1 MALQPKNILSG
12 CPVEIWPQH
21 FAVVKAKYAPKD
33 FVAIFNDKEEI
44 TVVVNEQYLNSD
56 WIVEVERG
64 WRMLSF
70 RITLQFEL
78 VGFLAVVAKAL
89 ADAQV
94 SIFALSAYS
103 TDHLL
108 VKDTDLPEAI
118 RCLELLGCTVT
129 GSP

>member
-1 MALQPKNILSG
+1 MALQPNTILSG

-21 FAVVKAKYAPKD
+21 FAVVKAKYVPKD
-33 FVAIFNDKEEI
+33 FVAIFNDKEEV
-44 TVVVNEQYLNSD
+44 TAVVDEQHLNSD
-56 WIVEVERG
+56 WTVEVERG

-108 VKDTDLPEAI
+108 VKDIDLPEAI